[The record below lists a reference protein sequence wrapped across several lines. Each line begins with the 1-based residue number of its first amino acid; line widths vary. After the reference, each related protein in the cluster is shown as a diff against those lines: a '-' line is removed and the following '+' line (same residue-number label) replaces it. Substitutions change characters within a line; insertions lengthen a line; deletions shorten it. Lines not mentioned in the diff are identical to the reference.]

1 MIIETAQIEINEG
14 QEQAFEVALEQ
25 AKQVVAQAKGFS
37 GINIHRGVERPC
49 VYLLTL
55 QWETLENH
63 TVDFRE
69 SELFTQWRA
78 LIGPYFANPPFVEH
92 WQLFE

>member
-1 MIIETAQIEINEG
+1 MIIENAHIEIIEG

-37 GINIHRGVERPC
+37 GIYVHRGVERPH

-78 LIGPYFANPPFVEH
+78 LIGPYFANAPVVEH